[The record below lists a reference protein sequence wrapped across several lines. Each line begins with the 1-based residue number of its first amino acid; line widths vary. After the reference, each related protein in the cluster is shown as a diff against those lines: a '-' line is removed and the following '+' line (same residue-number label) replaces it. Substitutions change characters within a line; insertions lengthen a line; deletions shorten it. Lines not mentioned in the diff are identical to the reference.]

1 MSLTNVTPS
10 GPRVTRADVERAA
23 AGRATPDVAA
33 RTTTGTDDRRS
44 ETRER
49 MSKRNVSQRCLD
61 PKDVEAAGGQT
72 VRQLVLIK
80 QGIEMETAKMRA
92 VLPQMVTRHDAIF
105 NLQRGALL
113 QAALAEG
120 RFELL
125 NEALRDRLHQ
135 PYRAPVAPGL
145 SEVLHLNDEAGR
157 YPGLLGVA
165 ISGAGSTLIAFATEN
180 CRQIGEE
187 MKARMAACGRMSVTG

>member
-1 MSLTNVTPS
+1 
-10 GPRVTRADVERAA
+10 
-23 AGRATPDVAA
+23 
-33 RTTTGTDDRRS
+33 
-44 ETRER
+44 
-49 MSKRNVSQRCLD
+49 
-61 PKDVEAAGGQT
+61 
-72 VRQLVLIK
+72 
-80 QGIEMETAKMRA
+80 MRA
-92 VLPQMVTRHDAIF
+92 VLPQMVTRHDAIY

-125 NEALRDRLHQ
+125 NEALCDRLHQ
-135 PYRAPVAPGL
+135 PYRAPVTPGL
-145 SEVLHLNDEAGR
+145 SEVLHLNGEIEK

-187 MKARMAACGRMSVTG
+187 MKARLAACGVGSRVMEVKADSRGRRII